1 MTEGNPRVGPEKN
14 GAAGAAHARSHLYAL
29 LATIFRG
36 EPKAELLRRLR
47 DPALSRSLAEAG
59 IDLGDEFD
67 GRAEAE
73 LIEDLA
79 VEYARLFLGPGPHIA
94 PYASVYLGAEG
105 AGLWGPATVWVKRF
119 IRDAGFEY
127 SDGYRDLP
135 DHISV
140 ELEFMGEMTA
150 REASAL
156 ENRDP
161 DEAKRIREIE
171 TEFLADHLAIWAPL
185 FCEKTASAAE
195 GKFFG
200 GMARLTAEF
209 IHAEQQDLAGRTR
222 PEPQL
227 A

>member
-1 MTEGNPRVGPEKN
+1 MTDLNPRVGPERN
-14 GAAGAAHARSHLYAL
+14 GAAAAAHARSHLYAL

-47 DPALSRSLAEAG
+47 DPALSRSLAETG
-59 IDLGDEFD
+59 IDLGSEFD
-67 GRAEAE
+67 GRAEDE
-73 LIEDLA
+73 LIEGLA

-94 PYASVYLGAEG
+94 PYASVHLCGEG

-119 IRDAGFEY
+119 VQNAGFEY

-140 ELEFMGEMTA
+140 ELEFMGEMAA

-156 ENRDP
+156 ENHDA

-171 TEFLADHLAIWAPL
+171 TEFLADHLAIWAPV
-185 FCEKTASAAE
+185 FCEKTACAAE
-195 GKFFG
+195 RKFFG
-200 GMARLTAEF
+200 NMARLTAGF
-209 IHAEQQDLAGRTR
+209 IRSEQHDLAGDTRTDGV
-222 PEPQL
+222 
-227 A
+227 